1 MPYRTSTYFVMSEF
15 SRPIIAIN
23 DPLFATAYDELTFW
37 SSRFGALLFKNLE
50 LLPGIQI
57 LDLGCATGFPSFELA
72 QVHGSSSRVFGV
84 DIWKEA
90 VFRAAARKRFFQL
103 KCIELI
109 AADASFLP
117 FPKNRFDL
125 IVSNLGL
132 NNFEDPPRVLAECHR
147 VAKPHARIVITT
159 NLQGHYR
166 EFYDVFRKVLQRLG
180 KLNCFD
186 KLAANEQHRGT
197 QESVCRL
204 MKDAGFKVARV
215 ISDEFQMRFFD
226 GTSLLDHVLTRI
238 GFLTGWQG
246 VVDEKDR
253 DRVFEI
259 LEQELN
265 DIATSQGYL
274 TMTVPMLYVEA
285 RAS

>member
-1 MPYRTSTYFVMSEF
+1 MLYGISPYFDMSES
-15 SRPIIAIN
+15 SRPIPAIN
-23 DPLFATAYDELTFW
+23 DPLFAAAYDELTFW
-37 SSRFGALLFKNLE
+37 SSRFGALLFKHLE

-72 QVHGSSSRVFGV
+72 QVHGASCRVFGV
-84 DIWKEA
+84 DIWKESI
-90 VFRAAARKRFFQL
+90 FRAAARKRFFQL
-103 KCIELI
+103 TSIELI

-117 FPKNRFDL
+117 FPKNQFDL

-132 NNFEDPPRVLAECHR
+132 NNFKDPITVLAECHR
-147 VAKPHARIVITT
+147 VAKSHARIVITT

-166 EFYDVFRKVLQRLG
+166 EFYDVFRKVLLRLG
-180 KLNCFD
+180 KSHCFE

-197 QESVCRL
+197 EESVCRL
-204 MKDAGFKVARV
+204 MKDAGFTVARV
-215 ISDEFQMRFFD
+215 ISDEFQMHFLD
-226 GTSLLDHVLTRI
+226 GTSLLNHLLTRI

-253 DRVFEI
+253 GRLFEV

-265 DIATSQGYL
+265 GIATSQGSL
-274 TMTVPMLYVEA
+274 TMTVPMLFVEA
-285 RAS
+285 QA